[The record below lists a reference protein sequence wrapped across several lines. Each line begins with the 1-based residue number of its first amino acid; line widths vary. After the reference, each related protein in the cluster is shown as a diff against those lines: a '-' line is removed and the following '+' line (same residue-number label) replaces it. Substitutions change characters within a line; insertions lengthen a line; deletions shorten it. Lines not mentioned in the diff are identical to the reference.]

1 MTCPR
6 NGGYRIPFEAP
17 EDYIL
22 IIPFYVNIL
31 LFTACCVIYRFKGR
45 SGYEALV
52 NPVFCIL
59 ASCSGGIQ
67 LLNVLQTPGQ
77 RCTTYELAGALFTV
91 SHILSIAV
99 HCVLLVV
106 YLCRSINHWVV
117 QYMVYNLNRL
127 LILLTCTIFCTD
139 FGKLGVWILRYMNG
153 GVNLIIMYV
162 ALYMLVF
169 LYICIMFDIYGSDEL
184 LTFDYHQLLI
194 LGGYFVTFLFY
205 HPITSLTALDGS
217 FIWLLSNTVY
227 LTTRRLLWTFFGM
240 LENV

>member
-6 NGGYRIPFEAP
+6 ESGYRIPFEAS
-17 EDYIL
+17 EDYII

-31 LFTACCVIYRFKGR
+31 LFVACCVIYHFKGR
-45 SGYEALV
+45 SGYVALV

-59 ASCSGGIQ
+59 ASCSGAIR
-67 LLNVLQTPGQ
+67 LLNVLQTPDQ

-91 SHILSIAV
+91 LHILSITV
-99 HCVLLVV
+99 QCVLIVV
-106 YLCRSINHWVV
+106 YVFRSINHWVV
-117 QYMVYNLNRL
+117 QYMAYNLNRL
-127 LILLTCTIFCTD
+127 LILLTAAIFCTD

-153 GVNLIIMYV
+153 GVNILIMYV
-162 ALYMLVF
+162 ALYLLVF

-184 LTFDYHQLLI
+184 LTFEYHQLLI
-194 LGGYFVTFLFY
+194 LGGYFITFLFY
-205 HPITSLTALDGS
+205 HPIASLTALDGS

-227 LTTRRLLWTFFGM
+227 LLTRRMLWTFLLM